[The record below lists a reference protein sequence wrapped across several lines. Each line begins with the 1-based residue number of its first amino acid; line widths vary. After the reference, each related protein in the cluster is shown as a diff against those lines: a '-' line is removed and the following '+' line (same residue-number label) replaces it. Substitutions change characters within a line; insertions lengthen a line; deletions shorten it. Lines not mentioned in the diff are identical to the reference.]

1 MSDVMVPSLTIL
13 PPALRPRVTRTA
25 ALVRRNK
32 PVSGRYWLLELEA
45 PNLARTALPG
55 QFAMITPARSDGVDH
70 ALPRPMAIYRVDPA
84 TGIVAFAY
92 ALIGSGTRA
101 LATFQSGERL
111 ETVGPLGRPFEL
123 GSSRS
128 ALLIGRGVGS
138 CSLTLLAARA
148 IAAGVVVSAVDSS
161 RDPGG
166 GMAALMLHEMGIP
179 VLEVADALRT
189 SEPEL
194 VEASLIRLHDA
205 APPELIAVCGSNRLT
220 ALAARLSQRWGSEV
234 QVSVEAHMAC
244 GMGYCHGC
252 ATGARSA
259 ELEAPL
265 VCKDGPVFRLV
276 AD

>member
-1 MSDVMVPSLTIL
+1 MTEAIVTSLAFL
-13 PPALRPRVTRTA
+13 PTSVRPRVTRTR
-25 ALVRRNK
+25 ALVRANE
-32 PVSGRYWLLELEA
+32 PVNGRYWLLELEA
-45 PNLARTALPG
+45 PDLATTALPG
-55 QFAMITPARSDGVDH
+55 QFAMITPARTDEIDH
-70 ALPRPMAIYRVDPA
+70 ALPRPMAIYRADPA
-84 TGIVAFAY
+84 TGIVSFAY
-92 ALIGSGTRA
+92 SLIGSGTRA
-101 LATFQSGERL
+101 LATFRPGERL

-123 GSSRS
+123 GSARS
-128 ALLIGRGVGS
+128 VLLIGRGVGS

-148 IAAGVVVSAVDSS
+148 IADGVVVSAVDSS
-161 RDPGG
+161 REPNG
-166 GMAALMLHEMGIP
+166 GMAASMLQEMDVP
-179 VLEVADALRT
+179 VMEVSDVLGT

-194 VEASLIRLHDA
+194 VEAALIRLHDT
-205 APPELIAVCGSNRLT
+205 APPELITVCGSTRLT
-220 ALAARLSQRWGSEV
+220 ALAARLSRRWGSEV

>member
-1 MSDVMVPSLTIL
+1 MTVASLANL
-13 PPALRPRVTRTA
+13 PPASRPRVTRTE
-25 ALVRRNK
+25 ALVRSNE

-45 PNLARTALPG
+45 PKLALTALPG
-55 QFAMITPARSDGVDH
+55 QFAMITPARYDEVDH
-70 ALPRPMAIYRVDPA
+70 VLPRPMAIYRADPA
-84 TGIVAFAY
+84 TGVVSFAY
-92 ALIGSGTRA
+92 ALLGSGTRA

-123 GSSRS
+123 GGARS

-138 CSLTLLAARA
+138 CSLTLLAATA
-148 IAAGVVVSAVDSS
+148 IAGGVTVSAVDSS
-161 RDPGG
+161 REPGG

-179 VLEVADALRT
+179 VMEVADALGT

-205 APPELIAVCGSNRLT
+205 APPELIAVCGSKRLT
-220 ALAARLSQRWGSEV
+220 GLAARLSKRWGSGV

-265 VCKDGPVFRLV
+265 VCNDGPVFRLV
-276 AD
+276 VD

>member
-1 MSDVMVPSLTIL
+1 MSDAIVTSLAIL
-13 PPALRPRVTRTA
+13 PPSSRPQVTRTA
-25 ALVRRNK
+25 ALVRRNSL
-32 PVSGRYWLLELEA
+32 VSGRYWLLELEA
-45 PNLARTALPG
+45 PDLAQTALPG
-55 QFAMITPARSDGVDH
+55 QFAMITPARPDEVDH
-70 ALPRPMAIYRVDPA
+70 VLPRPMAIYRADPA

-101 LATFQSGERL
+101 LATFQLGERL

-123 GSSRS
+123 GSARS

-148 IAAGVVVSAVDSS
+148 IAGGVAVSAVDSS
-161 RDPGG
+161 REPGG
-166 GMAALMLHEMGIP
+166 GMATRMLHEMGIP
-179 VLEVADALRT
+179 VIEVADALGT
-189 SEPEL
+189 SDPEL

-205 APPELIAVCGSNRLT
+205 APPELIAVCGSSRLT
-220 ALAARLSQRWGSEV
+220 ALAARLSQRWECEV

-265 VCKDGPVFRLV
+265 VCKDGPVFRLL